1 MRALTIAG
9 VQRYSLFSPNHVGN
23 DSAVFSAVAQYLKEN
38 GHNVNLYTE
47 QEFLTNSLRGEE
59 HIFTMMRS
67 KAAVRKLQRL
77 EAEGVVAVNSGVG
90 IENCTREKMTTLLL
104 EHQVAHPASLICN
117 TGENIPLDLL
127 EKKFEP
133 CWVKRADFHAIHRED
148 VTYVRNVEELR
159 DVVVEYALRGIERVV
174 INEHLKGD
182 LIKFYGVAGTD
193 FFYWFYPQEG
203 KHSKFGLEAINGAPH
218 GIPFALEELKQ
229 LCEDAACVLQVH
241 VYGGDCIVSPDSGIR
256 IIDFNDW
263 PSFAPCR
270 KEASKAIGEA
280 ILQVFNNN
288 VL

>member
-38 GHNVNLYTE
+38 GHNVNMYTE
-47 QEFLTNSLRGEE
+47 QEFLTDSLRGEK

-77 EAEGVVAVNSGVG
+77 EAGGVVAVNSGVG

-117 TGENIPLDLL
+117 TGESIPLDLF

-159 DVVVEYALRGIERVV
+159 DVVAEYALRGIERVV

-193 FFYWFYPQEG
+193 FFYWFYPQEE

-218 GIPFALEELKQ
+218 GIPFSLEELEQ
-229 LCEDAACVLQVH
+229 LCKDAARVLQVH

-270 KEASKAIGEA
+270 KEASKAIGET

>member
-23 DSAVFSAVAQYLKEN
+23 DSAVFSAVARYLKEN
-38 GHNVNLYTE
+38 GHSVNIYTE
-47 QEFLTNSLRGEE
+47 QEFLTDSLQGER

-67 KAAVRKLQRL
+67 KAAVRRLQKL
-77 EAEGVVAVNSGVG
+77 EAEGVTAVNSGVG

-117 TGENIPLDLL
+117 TGEGIPVDLL

-148 VTYVRNVEELR
+148 VTYVHNVEELR

-182 LIKFYGVAGTD
+182 LIKFYGVAGTG

-218 GIPFALEELKQ
+218 GIPFDVEELKQ
-229 LCEDAACVLQVH
+229 LCEDAARVLQVH

-270 KEASKAIGEA
+270 EEASRAIGES
-280 ILQVFNNN
+280 ILQVFNND